1 MIQFIKRIS
10 RLLSLKWKVLSIVVL
25 TVLFMAAGCIF
36 IALQTI
42 VHSNEEMLNKTL
54 GASLS
59 YSADTLSRSLVSA
72 ETVANLLYSDN
83 VIQTQ
88 LGIIHETNSSSIR
101 SSARSQLSTVLLRYV
116 EQYQGLHV
124 KYITIDAGSF
134 LYSTNPYLYEQDSEY
149 VRNILYPQADIIE
162 GALVIQAD
170 SEKGSRL
177 YMTRIARQIKDFSLE
192 NLGYITLCLDLNGLV
207 EDAVRFIG
215 SMDPAWFVLYHGE
228 DCLYSSSGL
237 DRKIISHLPSAIKGS
252 YGVIRSE
259 GKAYFGVGGSLK
271 PYLRNTR
278 KDYDWDYYCL
288 ISYEGYLAQTRRT
301 NFLFISLSIILV
313 VIMCLFAGR
322 LFTPI
327 VWHLRH
333 LIDRM
338 RDFDGSKGLIPEP
351 DYQKRHDEIGQLH
364 GQFENMGVK
373 IRNLIEENYEKEL
386 AAKQAQLKALEMQVN
401 PHFLYN
407 VLESINWRAQ
417 SAGLT
422 EISKMVDALG
432 KLMRGTVSNTQQI
445 ITLEE
450 EFTLVSNY
458 ITIQKLRFEDTLDF
472 HQNIES
478 GLLQSLVPRLI
489 IQPLVDNAIRYGMAD
504 MSEDVCTVEV
514 NIYKK
519 GSDLLCI
526 EVKNTGSFFEENL
539 LEKLENNI
547 IQPTGSGIGLLNIKK
562 RIHLLYGSN
571 CQLTLNNEDGFA
583 VARII
588 IPLETSLVQEESHA

>member
-1 MIQFIKRIS
+1 MIQMIKRIS
-10 RLLSLKWKVLSIVVL
+10 LLLSLKWKVLSIVVL

-116 EQYQGLHV
+116 EQYQGLHL
-124 KYITIDAGSF
+124 KYITIDTGSF
-134 LYSTNPYLYEQDSEY
+134 LYSTNQYLYEQDSEY
-149 VRNILYPQADIIE
+149 IQNILYPKADIIE

-207 EDAVRFIG
+207 EDAVHFIG
-215 SMDPAWFVLYHGE
+215 SIDPAWFVLYHGE

-237 DRKIISHLPSAIKGS
+237 DSKIISRLPSAIKGS

-259 GKAYFGVGGSLK
+259 GKACFGVGGSLK

-313 VIMCLFAGR
+313 IIMCLFAGR

-338 RDFDGSKGLIPEP
+338 RDFDGSKGLVPEP
-351 DYQKRHDEIGQLH
+351 DYQKRHDEIGQLR

-450 EFTLVSNY
+450 ELRLVSNY

-571 CQLTLNNEDGFA
+571 CQLILNNEDGFA